1 MSSYHASSF
10 VVVQVHHVA
19 NVAPLLAG
27 VDELARELDAELDVV
42 RAAAPLPV
50 RAGWSA
56 LAVVAR
62 ARLDGSFRAGPG
74 HGVRHRGGH
83 ERVDERRLATR
94 CKKSKKGTL
103 LFGKRWKQRDL

>member
-1 MSSYHASSF
+1 M
-10 VVVQVHHVA
+10 QVHHVA

-50 RAGWSA
+50 GSRRSA

-62 ARLDGSFRAGPG
+62 ARLDGALRAGAG

-83 ERVDERRLATR
+83 ERVDERRLAAR
-94 CKKSKKGTL
+94 
-103 LFGKRWKQRDL
+103 